1 MRSTDKSFIH
11 LFRKAAGYRGK
22 APGGLGKAQH
32 SMGEKE
38 KIMANFA
45 IMGFGTVGS
54 GVASVLRMNGDAI
67 AERLG
72 EPLSLKYILDVR
84 DLSATEYAGIAVKDF
99 SVLENDPEL
108 DVVVESIGGAKVA
121 LEFTRRALM
130 AGKHVVTSNKE
141 LVASHGRELLAIAKE
156 KNVNYL
162 FEASVGGGIPVLR
175 PLFQCLAGN
184 QIEEI
189 VGILNGTTN
198 YILTRMI
205 RGGVPFDEALKEA
218 QAKGYAEQNPAADVE
233 GLDAGRK
240 ICILSDLAWGREVLP
255 ERISVQGI
263 SGLNLRDVETA
274 SKAGYQVKLLGRAVK
289 LEDGRHCAYVA
300 PHLVR
305 EDCPV
310 AGVDGVFNAIMIR
323 GNAVGDVMFYG
334 RGAGDLP
341 TASAVMGDVIDA
353 LQHRE
358 KRRNLGWGEG
368 GDLADTGE
376 LSMCWYLRGGF
387 AVPQGCREIGGGA
400 VLTGPLS
407 TKGAKALAEKLGAET
422 ILPVLP

>member
-1 MRSTDKSFIH
+1 
-11 LFRKAAGYRGK
+11 
-22 APGGLGKAQH
+22 
-32 SMGEKE
+32 
-38 KIMANFA
+38 MANFA

-54 GVASVLRMNGDAI
+54 GVAEVLRLNGGVI
-67 AERLG
+67 EERLG
-72 EPLSLKYILDVR
+72 EPLRLKYILDVR
-84 DLSATEYAGIAVKDF
+84 DLSATPYASVAVKDF
-99 SVLENDPEL
+99 AILENDPDL

-121 LEFTRRALM
+121 LEFTRRALL

-141 LVASHGRELLAIAKE
+141 LVASHGKELLAIAKE

-189 VGILNGTTN
+189 AGILNGTTN
-198 YILTRMI
+198 YILTRMVK
-205 RGGVPFDEALKEA
+205 GGIPFGDALKEA

-240 ICILSDLAWGREVLP
+240 ICILSNLAWGKEVLP
-255 ERISVQGI
+255 EKISVQGI
-263 SGLNLRDVETA
+263 SRLDLQDVETA
-274 SKAGYQVKLLGRAVK
+274 RKAGYRVKLLGRAMK
-289 LEDGRHCAYVA
+289 LADGRQCAYVA

-305 EDCPV
+305 EDSPIAPV
-310 AGVDGVFNAIMIR
+310 DDVFNAIMIR

-341 TASAVMGDVIDA
+341 TASAVMGDIIDA

-358 KRRNLGWGEG
+358 KRRDLSWNESAA
-368 GDLADTGE
+368 LADFGE
-376 LSMCWYLRGGF
+376 LSMRWYLRGSF
-387 AVPQGCREIGGGA
+387 AVEAGWEALEGGA
-400 VLTGPLS
+400 VMTGVM
-407 TKGAKALAEKLGAET
+407 AARDAMALAEKLGAEA